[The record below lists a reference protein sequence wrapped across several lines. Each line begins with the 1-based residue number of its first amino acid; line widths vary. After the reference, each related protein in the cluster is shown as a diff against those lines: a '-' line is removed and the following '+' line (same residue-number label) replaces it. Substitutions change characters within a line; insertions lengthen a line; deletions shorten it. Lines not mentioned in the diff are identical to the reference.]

1 MHPKIV
7 KPDPKA
13 EFPTPEGCF
22 ILETWNTAEDE
33 SVSIARARVS
43 PGTAT
48 AWHRL
53 EGIAE
58 RYLIVEGRGL
68 VEVGSLAPVPL
79 VPGEMAVIPAGTRQR
94 ITNTGPTELVFY
106 CICTPR
112 FRQECYRAC
121 E

>member
-48 AWHRL
+48 VRHRL
-53 EGIAE
+53 EGIVE
-58 RYLIVEGRGL
+58 RYLIVEGMGL
-68 VEVGSLAPVPL
+68 VEVGSLAPVQL

-94 ITNTGPTELVFY
+94 ITNTGPTDLVFY

-121 E
+121 D